1 MCWSAETSFA
11 TLAVGTVL
19 NGFSYATLRARA
31 SPVAGMVWAWQY
43 ALLMQI
49 PEGVAWLQLDAGDDD
64 VRGVSRLAMFLNVT
78 QPVALFVGI
87 RCSGLYHE
95 FRHSYAVLVLYA
107 VVLLT
112 QLDEIWPRSAS
123 IAPRDGC
130 THLNLGYWDTSRALV
145 YVTASFLII
154 AEARPAYWAITNALL
169 FGTTLILAMIVYP
182 CGAGSVWCWFIFLA
196 GPILVVADG
205 PPYLPTGIRRRFCE
219 RV

>member
-1 MCWSAETSFA
+1 M
-11 TLAVGTVL
+11 
-19 NGFSYATLRARA
+19 
-31 SPVAGMVWAWQY
+31 
-43 ALLMQI
+43 
-49 PEGVAWLQLDAGDDD
+49 
-64 VRGVSRLAMFLNVT
+64 RGVSRLAMFLNVT

-169 FGTTLILAMIVYP
+169 FGTTLILAHRGVQLLLLLRLLP
-182 CGAGSVWCWFIFLA
+182 SELRLPPLGLA
-196 GPILVVADG
+196 LLARDLALHRRELLIRLVRH
-205 PPYLPTGIRRRFCE
+205 RRRRCRRLRARLLCRAPLSLE
-219 RV
+219 HALLTHRLAL